1 MSLIHAFS
9 PLEHFELNYYTYIY
23 NAFYDFSITSSF
35 IFLLSMLFFLVYFAL
50 LLSNTTVVPG
60 FSQLVLENIFI
71 FVLSIF
77 KQQVQSVRALR
88 FFPLM
93 FTLFIYIFLLN
104 FTSLYVY
111 GSSLTGHI
119 MVTMFFSFGIFFS
132 LIIIGFLNYGLK
144 FLSLFVPQ
152 NVPNVLLDF
161 IIIIEIFSFAIR
173 PFSLS
178 IRLFANMLAGHT
190 LMGIFAKFTAY
201 VIKNFFIFF

>member
-1 MSLIHAFS
+1 
-9 PLEHFELNYYTYIY
+9 
-23 NAFYDFSITSSF
+23 
-35 IFLLSMLFFLVYFAL
+35 LVYFAL

-119 MVTMFFSFGIFFS
+119 MVTMFFSFGIF
-132 LIIIGFLNYGLK
+132 LV
-144 FLSLFVPQ
+144 LS
-152 NVPNVLLDF
+152 
-161 IIIIEIFSFAIR
+161 
-173 PFSLS
+173 
-178 IRLFANMLAGHT
+178 
-190 LMGIFAKFTAY
+190 
-201 VIKNFFIFF
+201 

>member
-1 MSLIHAFS
+1 MFNILVLS
-9 PLEHFELNYYTYIY
+9 PLEHFELNYYTYVY
-23 NAFYDFSITSSF
+23 NAFYDFSITSTLL
-35 IFLLSMLFFLVYFAL
+35 FLISMLFFLAYFAF
-50 LLSNTTVVPG
+50 LLSNTTAVPG
-60 FSQLVLENIFI
+60 SAQLILEGIFI
-71 FVLSIF
+71 FILSIF

-111 GSSLTGHI
+111 GASLTGHI
-119 MVTMFFSFGIFFS
+119 MITMFFSFGIFFS
-132 LIIIGFLNYGLK
+132 LIIIGFLNYGLR
-144 FLSLFVPQ
+144 FLRLFVPQ

-161 IIIIEIFSFAIR
+161 IIIIEVFSFAIR